1 MEYRIF
7 TDAKSEDIAEVMGR
21 RNYTRS
27 VIISTDYLR
36 GGLIIEEV
44 PVRKVEFLGRQYAQQ
59 MLVNPNY
66 ILNPKNILILRGEDN
81 QDINSH
87 NTRDELKSIT
97 LDFRSADHKAH
108 LVLEHRETGGTTI
121 QSEGYILEDIE

>member
-66 ILNPKNILILRGEDN
+66 ILNPKNILIL
-81 QDINSH
+81 I
-87 NTRDELKSIT
+87 
-97 LDFRSADHKAH
+97 
-108 LVLEHRETGGTTI
+108 
-121 QSEGYILEDIE
+121 